1 MTAQASPLA
10 TKAPAPATNPPAGPP
25 KSKRRG
31 RRSIFVRRPFFT
43 VSLIVALAYLL
54 AAIFAPYVAPYDP
67 VLQSYDAMMQPPTAA
82 HPMGTDSYGQDI
94 LSRTIYGAR
103 FALIIGFFSVIIGA
117 VGGLVIGLAAGLS
130 GGWIEWGLMRLIDSI
145 LALPS
150 LILAVAFIAIL
161 GQGVDKVVIAVG
173 LSMIGPFSRTVRA
186 DVMRVR
192 VQGFVEAARL
202 MSIPSLQ
209 VVWRHVLPNVIFPL
223 AVQVTIRISE
233 AILVSSS
240 LSFLGIGVTPPTPDW
255 GLMIAEG
262 RDFVSFAPW
271 MSAMPGFA
279 LALLLIALSIVGDG
293 IREEFDP
300 KGRRGS

>member
-1 MTAQASPLA
+1 MTAKA
-10 TKAPAPATNPPAGPP
+10 APASATVPPAGPIP
-25 KSKRRG
+25 DVTPRGKR
-31 RRSIFVRRPFFT
+31 SMFLRRPFFT
-43 VSLIVALAYLL
+43 VALIVAVGYIL
-54 AAIFAPYVAPYDP
+54 AAIFAPWVAPYDP
-67 VLQSYDAMMQPPTAA
+67 VAQSMDAMMQPPTGA
-82 HPMGTDSYGQDI
+82 HPLGTDSYGQDI
-94 LSRTIYGAR
+94 LSRVIFGAR
-103 FALIIGFFSVIIGA
+103 YALIIGFFSVLIGA
-117 VGGLVIGLAAGLS
+117 AGGLVIGLAAGLS
-130 GGWIEWGLMRLIDSI
+130 GGWLEWALMRLIDAI

-173 LSMIGPFSRTVRA
+173 LSMIGPFSRTVQA
-186 DVMRVR
+186 DVMQVR
-192 VQGFVEAARL
+192 VQGFVEAAHL
-202 MSIPSLQ
+202 MSIPSWQ

>member
-1 MTAQASPLA
+1 MSVSSPPSA
-10 TKAPAPATNPPAGPP
+10 TPGGAARKTPHH
-25 KSKRRG
+25 SM
-31 RRSIFVRRPFFT
+31 FVRRPFFT
-43 VSLIVALAYLL
+43 AALLIVLCYVL
-54 AAIFAPYVAPYDP
+54 AAIFAPWVAPYDP
-67 VLQSYDAMMQPPTAA
+67 FVQMVEAMMQPLSLD
-82 HPMGTDSYGQDI
+82 HLLGTDSYGQDI
-94 LSRTIYGAR
+94 FSRVIFGAR
-103 FALIIGFFSVIIGA
+103 YALVIGFFSVIIGA
-117 VGGLVIGLAAGLS
+117 VGGLIIGLAAGLTD
-130 GGWIEWGLMRLIDSI
+130 GWGEWALMRLIDSI

-173 LSMIGPFSRTVRA
+173 LSMIGPFARTVRA

-192 VQGFVEAARL
+192 VQLYIEAAQL
-202 MSIPSLQ
+202 MSISGLR
-209 VVWRHVLPNVIFPL
+209 VIWAHVLPNVIFPL

-240 LSFLGIGVTPPTPDW
+240 LSFIGIGVTPPTPDW

-262 RDFVSFAPW
+262 RAFVSFAAW

-279 LALLLIALSIVGDG
+279 LALMLIALSIVGDG

-300 KGRRGS
+300 NLRGRA

>member
-1 MTAQASPLA
+1 MTATA
-10 TKAPAPATNPPAGPP
+10 APAPATVPPAGPTP
-25 KSKRRG
+25 EIAPRAG
-31 RRSIFVRRPFFT
+31 RSLFLRRPFFT
-43 VSLIVALAYLL
+43 VALIVAVAYVL
-54 AAIFAPYVAPYDP
+54 AAVFAPFVAPYDP
-67 VLQSYDAMMQPPTAA
+67 VAQSMDAMMQPPSGA
-82 HPMGTDSYGQDI
+82 HPLGTDSYGQDI
-94 LSRTIYGAR
+94 LSRVIYGAR
-103 FALIIGFFSVIIGA
+103 FALIIGFFSVLIGA
-117 VGGLVIGLAAGLS
+117 TGGLVIGLAAGLA
-130 GGWIEWGLMRLIDSI
+130 GGWMEWSLMRLIDAI

-186 DVMRVR
+186 DVMQVR
-192 VQGFVEAARL
+192 VQGFIEAAHL
-202 MSIPSLQ
+202 MSIPSWQ

>member
-1 MTAQASPLA
+1 MTAKA
-10 TKAPAPATNPPAGPP
+10 APAPATVPPAGP
-25 KSKRRG
+25 SGNGAARGKRSMFR
-31 RRSIFVRRPFFT
+31 RRPFFT
-43 VSLIVALAYLL
+43 VALIVSLAYILG
-54 AAIFAPYVAPYDP
+54 AIFAPLVAPYDP
-67 VLQSYDAMMQPPTAA
+67 VAQSIDAMMQPPTGA
-82 HPMGTDSYGQDI
+82 HPLGTDSYGQDI
-94 LSRTIYGAR
+94 LSRVIFGAR
-103 FALIIGFFSVIIGA
+103 YALIIGFCSVLIGA
-117 VGGLVIGLAAGLS
+117 VGGLIIGLAAGLS
-130 GGWIEWGLMRLIDSI
+130 GGWLEWALMRLIDSI

-186 DVMRVR
+186 DVMQVR
-192 VQGFVEAARL
+192 VQGFVEAAHL
-202 MSIPSLQ
+202 MSIPYLQ

-271 MSAMPGFA
+271 MAAMPGFA

>member
-1 MTAQASPLA
+1 MSVQMTKGVAAVPIVDTPSPA
-10 TKAPAPATNPPAGPP
+10 A
-25 KSKRRG
+25 KS
-31 RRSIFVRRPFFT
+31 RRSVFIRRPFFT
-43 VSLIVALAYLL
+43 AALLVAAAYVL
-54 AAIFAPYVAPYDP
+54 AAIFAPYVAPFDP
-67 VLQSYDAMMQPPTAA
+67 VKQDFNVMMKAPTVV
-82 HPMGTDSYGQDI
+82 HWMGTDSYGQDI
-94 LSRTIYGAR
+94 FSRVIYGAR
-103 FALIIGFFSVIIGA
+103 YALIIGIFSVMIGA
-117 VGGLVIGLAAGLS
+117 VGGLIIGLAAGLS
-130 GGWIEWGLMRLIDSI
+130 GGWAEWVLMRLIDAI

-173 LSMIGPFSRTVRA
+173 LSMIGPFARTVRS
-186 DVMRVR
+186 DVMQVR
-192 VQGFVEAARL
+192 VQLFIEAAQL
-202 MSIPSLQ
+202 MSISYLR
-209 VVWRHVLPNVIFPL
+209 VILRHVLPNIIFPL
-223 AVQVTIRISE
+223 AVQVTIRVSE

-293 IREEFDP
+293 VREEFDP
-300 KGRRGS
+300 KLRRES

>member
-1 MTAQASPLA
+1 MSPQDISTTARQPLA
-10 TKAPAPATNPPAGPP
+10 AAKPA
-25 KSKRRG
+25 RG

-43 VSLIVALAYLL
+43 VALIVALGYVL
-54 AAIFAPYVAPYDP
+54 AAAFAPWVAPYDP
-67 VLQSYDAMMQPPTAA
+67 LAQSIDAMMQGPQAS
-82 HPMGTDSYGQDI
+82 HPLGTDSYGQDI
-94 LSRTIYGAR
+94 LSRVIYGAR
-103 FALIIGFFSVIIGA
+103 YALAIGFFSVLIGA
-117 VGGLVIGLAAGLS
+117 IGGLIIGLAAGLS
-130 GGWIEWGLMRLIDSI
+130 GGWLEWGLMRLIDSI

-161 GQGVDKVVIAVG
+161 GQGVDKVIIAVG

-186 DVMRVR
+186 DVMQVR
-192 VQGFVEAARL
+192 VQLFVEAAYL
-202 MSIPSLQ
+202 MSIPRLL
-209 VVWRHVLPNVIFPL
+209 VIWRHILPNVIFPL

-262 RDFVSFAPW
+262 RAFVSFAPW

-300 KGRRGS
+300 KLRRGA

>member
-1 MTAQASPLA
+1 MTLVE
-10 TKAPAPATNPPAGPP
+10 PA
-25 KSKRRG
+25 RRG
-31 RRSIFVRRPFFT
+31 ARSIFLRRPFFT
-43 VSLIVALAYLL
+43 LALLVAVGYVL
-54 AAIFAPYVAPYDP
+54 AAIFAPLVAPYDP
-67 VLQSYDAMMQPPTAA
+67 VAQDFNAMMQAPSGA
-82 HPMGTDSYGQDI
+82 HLMGTDSYGQDI
-94 LSRTIYGAR
+94 LSRVIFGAR
-103 FALIIGFFSVIIGA
+103 YALIIGFFAVAIGA
-117 VGGLVIGLAAGLS
+117 IGGLIVGLAAGLS
-130 GGWIEWGLMRLIDSI
+130 GGWVEWALMRLIDSI

-173 LSMIGPFSRTVRA
+173 LSMIGPFARTVRA
-186 DVMRVR
+186 DVLQVR
-192 VQGFVEAARL
+192 VQLFVEAAGL
-202 MSIPSLQ
+202 MAIPRA
-209 VVWRHVLPNVIFPL
+209 VIIWRHILPNVVYPL

-262 RDFVSFAPW
+262 RAFVSFAAW

-300 KGRRGS
+300 KLKGKA

>member
-1 MTAQASPLA
+1 MSPQDISTTAQRPLA
-10 TKAPAPATNPPAGPP
+10 AAKPA
-25 KSKRRG
+25 RG

-43 VSLIVALAYLL
+43 VALIVALGYLL
-54 AAIFAPYVAPYDP
+54 AAAFAPWVAPYDP
-67 VLQSYDAMMQPPTAA
+67 LAQSIDAMMQGPQAS
-82 HPMGTDSYGQDI
+82 HPLGTDSYGQDI
-94 LSRTIYGAR
+94 LSRVIYGAR
-103 FALIIGFFSVIIGA
+103 YALAIGFFSVLIGA
-117 VGGLVIGLAAGLS
+117 IGGLIIGLAAGLS
-130 GGWIEWGLMRLIDSI
+130 GGWLEWGLMRLINSI

-161 GQGVDKVVIAVG
+161 GQGVDKVIIAVG

-186 DVMRVR
+186 DVMQVR
-192 VQGFVEAARL
+192 VQLFVEAAYL
-202 MSIPSLQ
+202 MSIPRLL
-209 VVWRHVLPNVIFPL
+209 VIWRHILPNVIFPL

-262 RDFVSFAPW
+262 RAFVSFAPW

-300 KGRRGS
+300 KLRRGA

>member
-1 MTAQASPLA
+1 MTMDSIG
-10 TKAPAPATNPPAGPP
+10 TPAPATVPPAGPNGQR
-25 KSKRRG
+25 SGRA
-31 RRSIFVRRPFFT
+31 RRSIFLRRPYFT
-43 VSLIVALAYLL
+43 AALIVSVLYVA
-54 AAIFAPYVAPYDP
+54 AAIFAPLVAPYNP
-67 VLQSYDAMMQPPTAA
+67 VAQSIDAMMQGPTAT
-82 HPMGTDSYGQDI
+82 HLLGTDSYGQDI
-94 LSRTIYGAR
+94 LSRVIYGAR
-103 FALIIGFFSVIIGA
+103 YALIIGIFSVLIGA
-117 VGGLVIGLAAGLS
+117 AGGLIIGLAAGLS
-130 GGWIEWGLMRLIDSI
+130 GGWVEWLLMRVIDAI

-173 LSMIGPFSRTVRA
+173 LSLIGPFARTVRA
-186 DVMRVR
+186 DVIRVR

-202 MSIPSLQ
+202 MSIPSAH
-209 VVWRHVLPNVIFPL
+209 VIRRHILPNVAFPL
-223 AVQVTIRISE
+223 VVQVTIRISE

-279 LALLLIALSIVGDG
+279 LALLLIALSIVGDA

-300 KGRRGS
+300 KSRRGA

>member
-1 MTAQASPLA
+1 MSVQMTKGVAAAPIAATPSPSA
-10 TKAPAPATNPPAGPP
+10 
-25 KSKRRG
+25 KS
-31 RRSIFVRRPFFT
+31 RRSVFIRRPFFT
-43 VSLIVALAYLL
+43 AALLVAVAYVL
-54 AAIFAPYVAPYDP
+54 AAIFAPHVAPFDP
-67 VLQSYDAMMQPPTAA
+67 VKQDFNVMMKAPSVV
-82 HPMGTDSYGQDI
+82 HWMGTDSYGQDI
-94 LSRTIYGAR
+94 LSRVIFGAR
-103 FALIIGFFSVIIGA
+103 YALIIGIFSVMIGA

-130 GGWIEWGLMRLIDSI
+130 GGWAEWGLMRLIDAI

-173 LSMIGPFSRTVRA
+173 LSMIGPFARTVRS
-186 DVMRVR
+186 DVMQVR
-192 VQGFVEAARL
+192 VQLFIEAAQL
-202 MSIPSLQ
+202 MSISYLR
-209 VVWRHVLPNVIFPL
+209 VVVRHVLPNVIFPL
-223 AVQVTIRISE
+223 AVQVTIRVSE

-255 GLMIAEG
+255 GLMISEG

-293 IREEFDP
+293 VREEFDP
-300 KGRRGS
+300 KLGKES

>member
-1 MTAQASPLA
+1 MSIQTPEGLTAVPITAAPTTEA
-10 TKAPAPATNPPAGPP
+10 KA
-25 KSKRRG
+25 
-31 RRSIFVRRPFFT
+31 RRSVFARRPFFT
-43 VSLIVALAYLL
+43 IALIVAVGYVL
-54 AAIFAPYVAPYDP
+54 AAVFAPSVAPFDP
-67 VLQSYDAMMQPPTAA
+67 VKQDFNVMMHSPSAT
-82 HPMGTDSYGQDI
+82 HLMGTDSYGQDI
-94 LSRTIYGAR
+94 LSRVIFGAR
-103 FALIIGFFSVIIGA
+103 YALIIGIFSVLIGA
-117 VGGLVIGLAAGLS
+117 VGGLIIGLAAGLS
-130 GGWIEWGLMRLIDSI
+130 GGWSEWALMRLIDAI

-173 LSMIGPFSRTVRA
+173 LSMIGPFARTVRS
-186 DVMRVR
+186 DVMQVR
-192 VQGFVEAARL
+192 IQLFIEAAQL
-202 MSIPSLQ
+202 MSISYLR
-209 VVWRHVLPNVIFPL
+209 VVLRHVLPNVIFPL
-223 AVQVTIRISE
+223 AVQVTIRVSE

-293 IREEFDP
+293 VREEFDP
-300 KGRRGS
+300 KLRRES

>member
-1 MTAQASPLA
+1 MSPQDISA
-10 TKAPAPATNPPAGPP
+10 AAAPPPAA
-25 KSKRRG
+25 RAVRG
-31 RRSIFVRRPFFT
+31 RASIFVRRPFFT
-43 VSLIVALAYLL
+43 IALIVALGYVL
-54 AAIFAPYVAPYDP
+54 AAVFAPWVAPYDP
-67 VLQSYDAMMQPPTAA
+67 LAQSIDAMMQGPQAS
-82 HPMGTDSYGQDI
+82 HLLGTDSYGQDI
-94 LSRTIYGAR
+94 LSRVIYGAR
-103 FALIIGFFSVIIGA
+103 YALAIGFFSVLIGA
-117 VGGLVIGLAAGLS
+117 IGGLIIGLAAGLS
-130 GGWIEWGLMRLIDSI
+130 GGWLEWALMRLIDSI

-161 GQGVDKVVIAVG
+161 GQGVDKVIIAVG

-186 DVMRVR
+186 DVMQVR
-192 VQGFVEAARL
+192 VQLFVEAAHL
-202 MSIPSLQ
+202 MSIPRLL
-209 VVWRHVLPNVIFPL
+209 VIWRHILPNVIFPL

-262 RDFVSFAPW
+262 RAFVSFAPW

-300 KGRRGS
+300 KLRRGA

>member
-1 MTAQASPLA
+1 MSIQTPDGITAVPITAAPTTEA
-10 TKAPAPATNPPAGPP
+10 KA
-25 KSKRRG
+25 
-31 RRSIFVRRPFFT
+31 RRSVFARRPFFT
-43 VSLIVALAYLL
+43 IALIVAVGYVL
-54 AAIFAPYVAPYDP
+54 AAVFAPYVAPFDP
-67 VLQSYDAMMQPPTAA
+67 VKQDFNVMMQSPSAT
-82 HPMGTDSYGQDI
+82 HLMGTDSYGQDI
-94 LSRTIYGAR
+94 LSRVIFGAR
-103 FALIIGFFSVIIGA
+103 YALIIGIFSVLIGA
-117 VGGLVIGLAAGLS
+117 VGGLIIGLAAGLS
-130 GGWIEWGLMRLIDSI
+130 GGWSEWALMRLIDAI

-173 LSMIGPFSRTVRA
+173 LSMIGPFARTVRS
-186 DVMRVR
+186 DVMQVR
-192 VQGFVEAARL
+192 IQLFIEAAQL
-202 MSIPSLQ
+202 MSISYLR
-209 VVWRHVLPNVIFPL
+209 VVLRHVLPNVIFPL
-223 AVQVTIRISE
+223 AVQVTIRVSE

-293 IREEFDP
+293 VREEFDP
-300 KGRRGS
+300 KLRRDS

>member
-1 MTAQASPLA
+1 MSIQTPEGITAVPITAAPPTEA
-10 TKAPAPATNPPAGPP
+10 KA
-25 KSKRRG
+25 
-31 RRSIFVRRPFFT
+31 RRSVFARRPFFT
-43 VSLIVALAYLL
+43 IALIVAVGYVL
-54 AAIFAPYVAPYDP
+54 AAVFAPYVAPFDP
-67 VLQSYDAMMQPPTAA
+67 VKQDFNVMMQSPSAT
-82 HPMGTDSYGQDI
+82 HLMGTDSYGQDI
-94 LSRTIYGAR
+94 LSRVIFGAR
-103 FALIIGFFSVIIGA
+103 YALIIGTFSVLIGA
-117 VGGLVIGLAAGLS
+117 VGGLIIGLAAGLS
-130 GGWIEWGLMRLIDSI
+130 GGWSEWALMRLIDAI

-173 LSMIGPFSRTVRA
+173 LSMIGPFARTVRS
-186 DVMRVR
+186 DVMQVR
-192 VQGFVEAARL
+192 IQRFIEAAQL
-202 MSIPSLQ
+202 MSISYLW
-209 VVWRHVLPNVIFPL
+209 VVLRHVLPNVIFPL
-223 AVQVTIRISE
+223 AVQITIRVSE

-293 IREEFDP
+293 VREEFDP
-300 KGRRGS
+300 KLRRDS

>member
-1 MTAQASPLA
+1 MSAEA
-10 TKAPAPATNPPAGPP
+10 TNAPAPATLPPAGPAP
-25 KSKRRG
+25 QAQSRK

-43 VSLIVALAYLL
+43 VALVIAAAYLL
-54 AAIFAPYVAPYDP
+54 AAAFAPHVAPYDP
-67 VLQSYDAMMQPPTAA
+67 VLQSMDAMMQPPSGA
-82 HPMGTDSYGQDI
+82 HPLGTDSYGQDI
-94 LSRTIYGAR
+94 LSRVIFGAR
-103 FALIIGFFSVIIGA
+103 YALVIGIFSVLIGA
-117 VGGLVIGLAAGLS
+117 AGGLVIGLAAGLS
-130 GGWIEWGLMRLIDSI
+130 GGWVEWALMRLIDSI

-173 LSMIGPFSRTVRA
+173 LSMVGPFSRTVRA
-186 DVMRVR
+186 DVMQVK
-192 VQGFVEAARL
+192 VQGFVEAAHL

-209 VVWRHVLPNVIFPL
+209 VIRRHILPNVIFPL

-293 IREEFDP
+293 IREEYDP
-300 KGRRGS
+300 KSRRGA

>member
-1 MTAQASPLA
+1 MHEGAAARPITAAPSTA
-10 TKAPAPATNPPAGPP
+10 GKA
-25 KSKRRG
+25 

-43 VSLIVALAYLL
+43 IALIVAVGYVL
-54 AAIFAPYVAPYDP
+54 AAVFAPYVAPFDP
-67 VLQSYDAMMQPPTAA
+67 VTQDFNVMMQPPTMT
-82 HPMGTDSYGQDI
+82 HLMGTDSYGQDI
-94 LSRTIYGAR
+94 LSRVIFGAR
-103 FALIIGFFSVIIGA
+103 YALIIGVFSVMIGA

-130 GGWIEWGLMRLIDSI
+130 GGWSEWALMRLIDAI

-161 GQGVDKVVIAVG
+161 GQGIDKVVIAVG
-173 LSMIGPFSRTVRA
+173 VSMIGPFARTVRS
-186 DVMRVR
+186 DVMQVR
-192 VQGFVEAARL
+192 IQLFIEAAQL
-202 MSIPSLQ
+202 MSISYLR
-209 VVWRHVLPNVIFPL
+209 VVLRHVLPNVIFPL
-223 AVQVTIRISE
+223 AVQVTIRVSE

-293 IREEFDP
+293 VREEFDP
-300 KGRRGS
+300 KLRRDT

>member
-1 MTAQASPLA
+1 MSVQMTKGVAAVPIVDTPSPA
-10 TKAPAPATNPPAGPP
+10 A
-25 KSKRRG
+25 KS
-31 RRSIFVRRPFFT
+31 RRSVFIRRPFFT
-43 VSLIVALAYLL
+43 AALLVAATYVL
-54 AAIFAPYVAPYDP
+54 AAIFAPYCAPFDP
-67 VLQSYDAMMQPPTAA
+67 VKQDFNVMMKAPTVV
-82 HPMGTDSYGQDI
+82 HWMGTDSYGQDI
-94 LSRTIYGAR
+94 FSRVIYGAR
-103 FALIIGFFSVIIGA
+103 YALIIGIFSVMIGA
-117 VGGLVIGLAAGLS
+117 VGGLIIGLAAGLS
-130 GGWIEWGLMRLIDSI
+130 GGWAEWGLMRLIDAI

-173 LSMIGPFSRTVRA
+173 LSMIGPFARTVRS
-186 DVMRVR
+186 DVMQVR
-192 VQGFVEAARL
+192 VQLFIEAAQL
-202 MSIPSLQ
+202 MSISYLR
-209 VVWRHVLPNVIFPL
+209 VILRHVLPNVIFPL
-223 AVQVTIRISE
+223 AVQVTIRVSE

-293 IREEFDP
+293 VREEFDP
-300 KGRRGS
+300 KLRRES

>member
-1 MTAQASPLA
+1 MSPQDISATAPQ
-10 TKAPAPATNPPAGPP
+10 PPSAVRPV
-25 KSKRRG
+25 RG
-31 RRSIFVRRPFFT
+31 RPSIFVRRPFFT
-43 VSLIVALAYLL
+43 VSLIVALGYVL
-54 AAIFAPYVAPYDP
+54 AAVFAPWVAPYDP
-67 VLQSYDAMMQPPTAA
+67 LAQSIDAMMQGPQAS
-82 HPMGTDSYGQDI
+82 HPLGTDSYGQDI
-94 LSRTIYGAR
+94 LSRVIYGAR
-103 FALIIGFFSVIIGA
+103 YALAIGFFSVLIGA
-117 VGGLVIGLAAGLS
+117 IGGLIIGLAAGLS
-130 GGWIEWGLMRLIDSI
+130 GGWMEWALMRLIDSI

-161 GQGVDKVVIAVG
+161 GQGVDKVIIAVG

-186 DVMRVR
+186 DVMQIR
-192 VQGFVEAARL
+192 VQLFVEAAYL
-202 MSIPSLQ
+202 MSIPRLL
-209 VVWRHVLPNVIFPL
+209 VIWRHILPNVIFPL

-262 RDFVSFAPW
+262 RAFVSFAPW

-300 KGRRGS
+300 KLRRGA

>member
-1 MTAQASPLA
+1 MSIQAPQGIAAVPITAAPTA
-10 TKAPAPATNPPAGPP
+10 EAKA
-25 KSKRRG
+25 
-31 RRSIFVRRPFFT
+31 RRSVFARRPFFT
-43 VSLIVALAYLL
+43 IALIVAVGYVL
-54 AAIFAPYVAPYDP
+54 AAVFAPYVAPFDP
-67 VLQSYDAMMQPPTAA
+67 VKQDFNVMMQSPSAT
-82 HPMGTDSYGQDI
+82 HLMGTDSYGQDI
-94 LSRTIYGAR
+94 LSRVIFGAR
-103 FALIIGFFSVIIGA
+103 YALIIGIFSVLIGA
-117 VGGLVIGLAAGLS
+117 VGGLIIGLAAGLS
-130 GGWIEWGLMRLIDSI
+130 GGWSEWALMRLIDAI

-173 LSMIGPFSRTVRA
+173 LSMIGPFARTVRS
-186 DVMRVR
+186 DVMQVR
-192 VQGFVEAARL
+192 IQLFIEAAQL
-202 MSIPSLQ
+202 MSISYLR
-209 VVWRHVLPNVIFPL
+209 VVLRHVLPNVIFPL
-223 AVQVTIRISE
+223 AVQVTIRVSE

-293 IREEFDP
+293 VREEFDP
-300 KGRRGS
+300 KLRRDS

>member
-1 MTAQASPLA
+1 MSIQAPEGIAAVPITAAP
-10 TKAPAPATNPPAGPP
+10 TTEVKA
-25 KSKRRG
+25 
-31 RRSIFVRRPFFT
+31 RRSVFARRPFFT
-43 VSLIVALAYLL
+43 IALIVAVGYVL
-54 AAIFAPYVAPYDP
+54 AAVFAPYVAPFDP
-67 VLQSYDAMMQPPTAA
+67 VKQDFNVMMQSPSAT
-82 HPMGTDSYGQDI
+82 HLMGTDSYGQDI
-94 LSRTIYGAR
+94 LSRVIFGAR
-103 FALIIGFFSVIIGA
+103 YALIIGIFSVLIGA
-117 VGGLVIGLAAGLS
+117 VGGLIIGLAAGLS
-130 GGWIEWGLMRLIDSI
+130 GGWSEWALMRLIDAI

-173 LSMIGPFSRTVRA
+173 LSMIGPFARTVRS
-186 DVMRVR
+186 DVMQVR
-192 VQGFVEAARL
+192 IQLFIEAAQL
-202 MSIPSLQ
+202 MSISYLR
-209 VVWRHVLPNVIFPL
+209 VVLRHVLPNVIFPL
-223 AVQVTIRISE
+223 AVQVTIRVSE

-293 IREEFDP
+293 VREEFDP
-300 KGRRGS
+300 KLRRDS

>member
-1 MTAQASPLA
+1 MSMQTPE
-10 TKAPAPATNPPAGPP
+10 APTTLPPAEPP
-25 KSKRRG
+25 KKARTG
-31 RRSIFVRRPFFT
+31 RRSIFLRRPFFT
-43 VSLIVALAYLL
+43 IALIVAAGYVL

-67 VLQSYDAMMQPPTAA
+67 VMQDINAMMQAPSVA
-82 HPMGTDSYGQDI
+82 HLLGTDSYGQDI
-94 LSRTIYGAR
+94 LRRVIYGAR
-103 FALIIGFFSVIIGA
+103 YALIIGIFSVLIGA
-117 VGGLVIGLAAGLS
+117 AGGLVIGLAAGLS
-130 GGWIEWGLMRLIDSI
+130 GGWLEWALMRLIDSI

-161 GQGVDKVVIAVG
+161 GQGVDKVVVAVG
-173 LSMIGPFSRTVRA
+173 LSMIGPFARTVRA
-186 DVMRVR
+186 DVMQVR
-192 VQGFVEAARL
+192 VQLFVEAATL
-202 MSIPSLQ
+202 MSIPYLK
-209 VVWRHVLPNVIFPL
+209 VIWRHVLPNVIFPL

-262 RDFVSFAPW
+262 RAFVSFAAW

-300 KGRRGS
+300 KLRRAA